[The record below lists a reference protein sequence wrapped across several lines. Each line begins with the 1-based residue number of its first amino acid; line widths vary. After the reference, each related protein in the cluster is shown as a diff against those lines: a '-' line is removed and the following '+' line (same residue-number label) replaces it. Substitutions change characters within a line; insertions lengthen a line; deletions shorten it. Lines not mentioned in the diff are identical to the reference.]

1 MTMLPQNIFSKTL
14 YQKRKFI
21 FGWFLGLTA
30 MTILTLSFFPSFKN
44 GEIGK
49 TFSDLSPALQKV
61 VGNTDSFRTVGGYIG
76 QQIFALRI
84 PLLATVLS
92 IVLFNGLTVGEERKG
107 LLETQLSLPLKR
119 STILLQKLLAGIT
132 IMAVASI
139 GVFVGIWVTLL
150 FIHEHYSYLTIW
162 REILGAVLVSL
173 DFGLIAFM
181 FGSALG
187 KKSIA
192 VGVASGFA
200 FLSYLI
206 SSLVTAV
213 PSLKDIEKLSLF
225 HYQSPAIISL
235 RDSLVLAIVGLVF
248 VLVSF
253 LMFQRRDIGT

>member
-1 MTMLPQNIFSKTL
+1 MTSSLFSKTL

-21 FGWFLGLTA
+21 LGWFIGLAA

-44 GEIGK
+44 GELGK
-49 TFSDLSPALQKV
+49 TFNNLSPALRKV

-84 PLLATVLS
+84 PLLVTVLS

-119 STILLQKLLAGIT
+119 STVLFQKLVAGVVI
-132 IMAVASI
+132 IAIASI
-139 GVFVGIWVTLL
+139 GVFVGIWATLI

-173 DFGLIAFM
+173 DFGLTAFM
-181 FGSALG
+181 LGSALG
-187 KKSIA
+187 KKGIA
-192 VGVASGFA
+192 VGLASGFA

-206 SSLVTAV
+206 SSLVAAV
-213 PSLKDIEKLSLF
+213 PSLKGIEKLSLF
-225 HYQSPAIISL
+225 HYQTPAIISL
-235 RDSLVLAIVGLVF
+235 RNSLVLATVGLLF
-248 VLVSF
+248 ISISF
-253 LMFQRRDIGT
+253 LLFQRRDIGT